1 MFKALGA
8 DSRAEIV
15 LFVAIVLLVA
25 ITPAGREAT
34 APATFIA
41 HRLLLVLIA
50 GLSIYIL
57 KDRREPDVCPVYI
70 GLCGLVLVL
79 MFVSVALN
87 AGPRFN
93 GFYRWYQYVFFGS
106 AFLALAMLHR
116 QRGTRWKR
124 AVVWAVVAIAAAYV
138 AGALIV
144 GARPLLGPFVNPNY
158 FASFLIPGFC
168 VATAF
173 LLFGEGLYL
182 RAVSAGF
189 AAFLLFGM
197 TQASSR
203 GATLAAISALA
214 LAILRFSRSH
224 KASRSLVVAAVAVV
238 VLSTAFASPA
248 LIRKFSDRG
257 AIDPYNYQRPKIW
270 RSALH
275 VITDHPILGVGLGQ
289 FYDFSKRYSPP
300 VEGTVAR
307 FLKRPAIAHSEY
319 LQTAAE
325 SGLPAATLFFTLA
338 GYAIYTAFKRARRKT
353 GDERVFQEA
362 AILTAAG
369 LCTHALVDNNW
380 SVPVIAAGMVVFTV
394 GDVLPLAEWRLPAS
408 WPAAINAASGIAAFT
423 VVVHGLLLPGAAVYL
438 NEAGRA
444 AYDRGESQTAE
455 SYYRLAVA
463 FAPHHYVFLDN
474 AGVVYFEQFL
484 KTHDRRW
491 LDMAETLFT
500 HACRTSPYAD
510 EPRRRLERLL
520 IERLTGDH
528 QRDRPI
534 HQRIAAVN
542 RQILQIEPFNPFVR
556 RDLAE
561 ALYNSG
567 ERQAATD
574 ELEKAMSYEPN
585 YVPGYLRIAEWLD
598 EAGDTARSDEY
609 RRHAIT
615 IAERYAALRTAEPY
629 EALLLGRPQ
638 PQPQKEP

>member
-8 DSRAEIV
+8 NSRAEVV

-34 APATFIA
+34 APAIFIA
-41 HRLLLVLIA
+41 HRSLLVLITA
-50 GLSIYIL
+50 ISLSIL
-57 KDRREPDVCPVYI
+57 KDGREADVSPLYV
-70 GLCGLVLVL
+70 GLCGLLLLL
-79 MFVSVALN
+79 MFASVVLN

-93 GFYRWYQYVFFGS
+93 GFYRWYQYLFFGS
-106 AFLALAMLHR
+106 AFLALAALHR
-116 QRGTRWKR
+116 QRGAHWKR
-124 AVVWAVVAIAAAYV
+124 ALLWAVAGIGAAYV
-138 AGALIV
+138 AGALII
-144 GARPLLGPFVNPNY
+144 GARPLIGPFVNPNY

-173 LLFGEGLYL
+173 LLFGEGVYL

-197 TQASSR
+197 TQTSSR
-203 GATLAAISALA
+203 GATLAAVAAIALGV
-214 LAILRFSRSH
+214 LRFSRSR
-224 KASRSLVVAAVAVV
+224 KASRSLVVGAVATV
-238 VLSTAFASPA
+238 VLATAFASPS

-257 AIDPYNYQRPKIW
+257 ALDPYNYQRPKIW
-270 RSALH
+270 RSAIH
-275 VITDHPILGVGLGQ
+275 VITDHPVLGVGLGQ

-319 LQTAAE
+319 LQAAAE
-325 SGLPAATLFFTLA
+325 SGLPAAALFFTLA
-338 GYAIYTAFKRARRKT
+338 GYAVYTAFKRARTKT
-353 GDERVFQEA
+353 ADERVFQEA

-380 SVPVIAAGMVVFTV
+380 SVPVIAAGMVVFST
-394 GDVLPLAEWRLPAS
+394 GDVLPLSEWRLPAK
-408 WPAAINAASGIAAFT
+408 WPPALTAAGAIAILG
-423 VVVHGLLLPGAAVYL
+423 VVVHGLLLPGTAVYF

-444 AYDRGESQTAE
+444 AYDRGESPAAE

-520 IERLTGDH
+520 IERLTGDR
-528 QRDRPI
+528 QKDRPV

-542 RQILQIEPFNPFVR
+542 REILQIEPFNPFVR

-567 ERQAATD
+567 QRQAAID
-574 ELEKAMSYEPN
+574 EVEKAMVYEPN
-585 YVPGYLRIAEWLD
+585 YVPGYLRIAEWLN
-598 EAGDTARSDEY
+598 EAGDSVRGDEY
-609 RRHAIT
+609 RRRALT
-615 IAERYAALRTAEPY
+615 IAERYAALRTQEPY